1 MRKLLN
7 SRLVGIALL
16 SILVVILGTGVALA
30 VYTLTIPS
38 TVTVLGG

>member
-16 SILVVILGTGVALA
+16 AIVAVLLGAGVALA